1 MRCFGIL
8 LPIYELPGKA
18 GVGDFGD
25 NARRFVDKLAAVG
38 GKIWQILPLN
48 PLGYGNSP
56 YQPLSSMAGETLF
69 ISLDLLYEEGLLKKR
84 PAAFSPRAS
93 VVDYPAV
100 RAFKETYFKEAAENF
115 KKTEDFRRGYRR
127 FIRQDW
133 VYPYAVFC
141 ALRAQNDARSWM
153 EWPEAERDW
162 IIDRKYDISHL
173 QEQIEEEMILQYLFM
188 KQWKA
193 LKAYANARGIR
204 IMGDMPFYVGQD
216 SLDVWGNRDKFLLDP
231 DGYATAVAGVP
242 PDYFSADGQYWGNP
256 IFNWEAIEKDGFR
269 FYIDRIKAC
278 AKMYDIL
285 RIDHFRA
292 FDTYWQIP
300 ATSKTAAVGEWICGP
315 SYRFFDTLLP
325 QTGKLKI
332 VAEDLGDMRPEVYEL
347 RDHYDFPGM
356 AVMEFLLASAD
367 REKLV
372 KKNAVAYTGTHDN
385 DTVASWWELM
395 TEEEKKRHEAVLAE
409 EGYHVRKG
417 NIAKIMC
424 RVTMNTRADTAI
436 LPVQDILG
444 LPHEARIN
452 EPSTVKPENWSWK
465 MKDFRQFDRALP
477 ALKELVKESGR
488 FRKARRIEKA

>member
-18 GVGDFGD
+18 GIGDFGD
-25 NARRFVDKLAAVG
+25 NAYRFVDKLAAVG

-69 ISLDLLYEEGLLKKR
+69 ISLDLLYREGLLKKK

-100 RAFKETYFKEAAENF
+100 RAFKAPYLKEAAENF
-115 KKTEDFRRGYRR
+115 KKTEDYARGYRR

-133 VYPYAVFC
+133 VCHYAVFR
-141 ALRAQNDARSWM
+141 ALRKQNGERSWM
-153 EWPEAERDW
+153 EWPEEERDW
-162 IIDRKYDISHL
+162 IVDGKYDISHL
-173 QEQIEEEMILQYLFM
+173 QEQIEEEMILQYLFF

-193 LKAYANARGIR
+193 LKAYANVRGIK

-242 PDYFSADGQYWGNP
+242 PDYFSEDGQYWGNP
-256 IFNWEAIEKDGFR
+256 IFNWKAIEKEDFR

-278 AKMYDIL
+278 EKMYDIL

-300 ATSKTAAVGEWICGP
+300 ATSKTAAVGEWVLGP
-315 SYRFFDTLLP
+315 AYRFFDTFLP
-325 QTGKLKI
+325 QAGKLKI

-347 RDHYDFPGM
+347 RDHYAFPGM
-356 AVMEFLLASAD
+356 AVMEFLLADSN

-372 KKNAVAYTGTHDN
+372 KKNSIAYTGTHDN
-385 DTVASWWELM
+385 DTVVSWWNLL
-395 TEEEKKRHEAVLAE
+395 TEEERAVHKAILVQ
-409 EGYHVRKG
+409 EGYRPKKS

-424 RVTMNTRADTAI
+424 HLTLNTPSDTAI

-465 MKDFRQFDRALP
+465 MKDFRRFDAALP
-477 ALKELVKESGR
+477 GLKELVRESGR
-488 FRKARRIEKA
+488 YRKPRTV